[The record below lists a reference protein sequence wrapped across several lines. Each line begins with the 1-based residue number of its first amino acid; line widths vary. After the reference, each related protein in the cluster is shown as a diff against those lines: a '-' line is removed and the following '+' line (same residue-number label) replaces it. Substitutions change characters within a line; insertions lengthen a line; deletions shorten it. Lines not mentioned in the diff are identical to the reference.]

1 MREFIIKYSEYKD
14 SSEDKSKFIEYMHS
28 EYGKSLEYTYDTT
41 RTKCYA
47 VMAIIEA
54 GKVLD
59 ALEFVFNSNDNKVI
73 GETFENA
80 QYLLD
85 EIIAGKI
92 SLPEPNKG

>member
-1 MREFIIKYSEYKD
+1 MTYMEIERKIRTAGTWFVGSFMREFIVKYSEYKD
-14 SSEDKSKFIEYMHS
+14 SSEGKIKFIEYMHS

-73 GETFENA
+73 
-80 QYLLD
+80 
-85 EIIAGKI
+85 
-92 SLPEPNKG
+92 